1 MARRKDLKGRVLKDG
16 ESQRKNG
23 MYQYRYQ
30 TESGKRHTIY
40 SMSLTELRQKE
51 DDIKNK
57 IYNGLKTNTNNITLN
72 DVYQV
77 YIDSRTELKQS
88 TRGNYKYLYEKY
100 VRNEIGFRKIASFKY
115 SDMSRFYKHML
126 DEKGFKPHSLE
137 ALHSVL
143 HPVFSM
149 AVRDGY
155 LRLNPTDGLIREIKK
170 KRDWHM
176 QKRHALTIE
185 EQRKIIDFVTRKNYY
200 RQWKNIIIV
209 LLGTGLRISELCGL
223 TWSDCDFENNV
234 ISVKRNLIYRVQENG
249 KAEFHITT
257 PKTSAGTRDIP
268 MLTAVKAAL
277 LDEKEKQQELG
288 FNETVVDGLSGF
300 IFQTRDGNVT
310 SQHNVTRALKR
321 IVEKCNEEEKVL
333 AERENREPQYVREF
347 TAHNLRHTFCSR
359 FCENEPNIK
368 VIQEIMGHADIS
380 TTMDIYAEV
389 TTAKKKAV
397 FEELDNKIELF

>member
-1 MARRKDLKGRVLKDG
+1 
-16 ESQRKNG
+16 
-23 MYQYRYQ
+23 
-30 TESGKRHTIY
+30 
-40 SMSLTELRQKE
+40 
-51 DDIKNK
+51 
-57 IYNGLKTNTNNITLN
+57 
-72 DVYQV
+72 
-77 YIDSRTELKQS
+77 
-88 TRGNYKYLYEKY
+88 
-100 VRNEIGFRKIASFKY
+100 
-115 SDMSRFYKHML
+115 
-126 DEKGFKPHSLE
+126 
-137 ALHSVL
+137 
-143 HPVFSM
+143 
-149 AVRDGY
+149 
-155 LRLNPTDGLIREIKK
+155 
-170 KRDWHM
+170 
-176 QKRHALTIE
+176 
-185 EQRKIIDFVTRKNYY
+185 
-200 RQWKNIIIV
+200 
-209 LLGTGLRISELCGL
+209 L

-389 TTAKKKAV
+389 TIAKKKAV

>member
-288 FNETVVDGLSGF
+288 FDETVVDGLSGF